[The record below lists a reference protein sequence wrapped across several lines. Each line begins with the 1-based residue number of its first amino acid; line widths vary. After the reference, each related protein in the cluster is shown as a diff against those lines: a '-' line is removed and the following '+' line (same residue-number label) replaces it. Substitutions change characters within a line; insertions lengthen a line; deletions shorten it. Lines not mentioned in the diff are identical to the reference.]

1 MVRSTSDLG
10 LMGPTE
16 SQPSYHFR
24 RVFHQE
30 TGTSMA
36 AFGLTPPGTNANFL
50 NHEPEAVSGREEENL
65 LDEPFDISFAAPSME
80 TTSDLTQDH
89 ALRAALLDIYTGTND
104 FDSLIVR
111 TQKLEGLPEK
121 HELSGNI
128 NATYKMNRRTKL
140 GWRTSGF
147 VVPSSNNEIHWK
159 IDDFYLDLL
168 ICRGRD
174 VGIAAILPNV
184 AVNHTIE
191 FKMELKWIP
200 RTFSAKF
207 AHLGFDPEG
216 AMQYIGRTHRGEDA
230 WIGWIPNEYQGHD
243 LDDTDPITPG
253 TCSGDTKMSKIH
265 FNGSIMYFLGELAEM
280 GYKDVAIYEPY
291 PNLNDDEEVERATT
305 LW

>member
-1 MVRSTSDLG
+1 MVRSASDLG
-10 LMGPTE
+10 LMGPAE
-16 SQPSYHFR
+16 SQPSYHFG
-24 RVFHQE
+24 RVFQQE

-36 AFGLTPPGTNANFL
+36 AFVLTPPGTNANT
-50 NHEPEAVSGREEENL
+50 HKPEVVSGRKEENL
-65 LDEPFDISFAAPSME
+65 LDEPFDISFTAPSME

-89 ALRAALLDIYTGTND
+89 ALRAAFLDIYTGTNN

-111 TQKLEGLPEK
+111 TQKLEGLSEK

-128 NATYKMNRRTKL
+128 NATYKMNQRTKL

-174 VGIAAILPNV
+174 VSIAAILSNV

-207 AHLGFDPEG
+207 AHLGRLSEVRSGPGPGHFC
-216 AMQYIGRTHRGEDA
+216 RT
-230 WIGWIPNEYQGHD
+230 
-243 LDDTDPITPG
+243 
-253 TCSGDTKMSKIH
+253 
-265 FNGSIMYFLGELAEM
+265 
-280 GYKDVAIYEPY
+280 
-291 PNLNDDEEVERATT
+291 
-305 LW
+305 